1 MIDWIK
7 NQVRKGNY
15 QLKVH
20 AIERASLRGID
31 PLDVKEAL
39 LNGRIIETYPSDARG
54 ESCLVY
60 GTNQNGKDIHVV
72 CGIAHDTLW
81 ETFENLDFQRSRS
94 WNRSSYGLPVGYQSR
109 RNLLHY
115 CP

>member
-1 MIDWIK
+1 MMIDWIRE
-7 NQVRKGNY
+7 QVKKGNY

-39 LNGRIIETYPSDARG
+39 LSGKIIENYPRDARG

-60 GTNQNGKDIHVV
+60 GTNKDGKDIHVV
-72 CGIAHDTLW
+72 CGMAHDTLW
-81 ETFENLDFQRSRS
+81 IITVYVPDSEE
-94 WNRSSYGLPVGYQSR
+94 WIGAVER
-109 RNLLHY
+109 RRKQ
-115 CP
+115 

>member
-60 GTNQNGKDIHVV
+60 GTNKDGKHIHVV
-72 CGIAHDTLW
+72 CGIAYDTLW
-81 ETFENLDFQRSRS
+81 IITERFEFSKIWIGSFFLPGFSK
-94 WNRSSYGLPVGYQSR
+94 NRDLVEDITGR
-109 RNLLHY
+109 
-115 CP
+115 C

>member
-1 MIDWIK
+1 
-7 NQVRKGNY
+7 V
-15 QLKVH
+15 KVH

-60 GTNQNGKDIHVV
+60 GTNKDGKHM
-72 CGIAHDTLW
+72 GTL
-81 ETFENLDFQRSRS
+81 NLKT
-94 WNRSSYGLPVGYQSR
+94 P
-109 RNLLHY
+109 
-115 CP
+115 

>member
-31 PLDVKEAL
+31 PLDVNEAL

-60 GTNQNGKDIHVV
+60 GTNNNGKNIHVV
-72 CGIAHDTLW
+72 CGIAYDTLW
-81 ETFENLDFQRSRS
+81 IITVYEPDPEEWIDA
-94 WNRSSYGLPVGYQSR
+94 VER
-109 RNLLHY
+109 RRKQ
-115 CP
+115 